1 MEAVLKK
8 IKVKLEFFTDI
19 DVLLMA
25 EKGIRGEVCH
35 ASNQFVKANNRY
47 KRLWQ
52 KKNSHILNIGT

>member
-35 ASNQFVKANNRY
+35 PINQFVKANNRY
-47 KRLWQ
+47 KRL
-52 KKNSHILNIGT
+52 

>member
-19 DVLLMA
+19 DVPLMA

-35 ASNQFVKANNRY
+35 AINQFVKANNRY
-47 KRLWQ
+47 KRL
-52 KKNSHILNIGT
+52 